1 MRRPPSRFS
10 PEVRKRAIR
19 MVRDFGPTPSQV
31 TIELIAARVGCSPEV
46 LRGWMRRA
54 RRDAAERA
62 ALTAAERRRLKEL
75 ERENRELKRTN
86 DLLRKATA
94 FFAQA
99 AIDRRSNGW

>member
-1 MRRPPSRFS
+1 MKRRSSRFS

-19 MVRDFGPTPSQV
+19 MVRDFGAGPSQLA
-31 TIELIAARVGCSPEV
+31 IDLIAAKVGCSPAA
-46 LRGWMRRA
+46 LRGWVHRA
-54 RRDAAERA
+54 EQHAAERA
-62 ALTAAERRRLKEL
+62 DLTTYERRRLKEL